1 MSQVVLLVTKLFCSG
16 AVASKRSES
25 LQSDGPAPWIVT
37 VLLLLL
43 CGCVPQLSQLTQ
55 LNRPAVFAPKATEPE
70 NQLLEYLAA
79 ADEALARDHLTKPLR
94 NSAFELYRGALVLD
108 PENPHARRGLSMIC
122 RRYLALANAAL
133 SEGEYKRA
141 RRYLERLLRVDP
153 QNPDAIALRQ
163 ALAQQEQLVLAGA
176 ALKELSLPVEALS
189 SRDPALV
196 LELQKL
202 AAQLARQR
210 ERIVIYA
217 RTDAEARWVYQQL
230 KQAQPQLYLSVTTGL
245 SPRPRIVVVP
255 IPHPNMPVAM
265 AQ

>member
-1 MSQVVLLVTKLFCSG
+1 MSAG
-16 AVASKRSES
+16 ATSRW
-25 LQSDGPAPWIVT
+25 SDRPRVWIVT
-37 VLLLLL
+37 ALLVFLS
-43 CGCVPQLSQLTQ
+43 GCVPQLTQLTQ
-55 LNRPAVFAPKATEPE
+55 LQRPAPFEPSAVEPE

-79 ADEALARDHLTKPLR
+79 ADEALARDHLTVPLR

-133 SEGEYKRA
+133 SEGDYKRA
-141 RRYLERLLRVDP
+141 QRYLRRLLRVDP
-153 QNPDAIALRQ
+153 QNPEAIALRQ

-176 ALKELSLPVEALS
+176 ALNELPLPVDALS
-189 SRDPALV
+189 SRDPGLV
-196 LELQKL
+196 
-202 AAQLARQR
+202 AQLQGLASQLVRHK

-230 KQAQPQLYLSVTTGL
+230 KQAQPQFQFSATTGL

-255 IPHPNMPVAM
+255 VPQQLAPVAS
-265 AQ
+265 AG